1 MANAQTQAAKRG
13 LVPEGKPPALA
24 GVIASPQEI
33 TSWVRGELLIDR
45 IQAMIDRD
53 PDPEPL
59 LRWFLGRDP
68 EEPQDL
74 IYHPKEERGRRLLS
88 LSPAVGVAVGGASG
102 EKELRQV
109 RHAEIREIEETTLE
123 EWLQLV
129 VEYG

>member
-1 MANAQTQAAKRG
+1 MANAQTQAEKRG
-13 LVPEGKPPALA
+13 LVPEGRPPALA
-24 GVIASPQEI
+24 GVIASPQKI
-33 TSWVRGELLIDR
+33 TSWVRTELLIDR

-74 IYHPKEERGRRLLS
+74 IYRPKEEWGRLLKQ
-88 LSPAVGVAVGGASG
+88 SPAVSVALAGPAG
-102 EKELRQV
+102 EKELHQV
-109 RHAEIREIEETTLE
+109 RNAQIREIEETTLE